1 MEARWFWFMITSSA
15 KGERSRGMNV
25 SKPGGAFWC
34 KTNKE
39 QTNDCLPSAR
49 RDEVETSVIRL
60 SLNSRFGRR
69 LVTPV
74 SDPQLWPS
82 GTPHRAVLANAFPA
96 HQQYSDTILSLSM
109 KNIHSQWNTPIC
121 STFYCLFAASTSSWV
136 LILYFAFQAAV
147 SFCLTSNRSLTLL
160 TNSSNYLLF
169 VVMLLFGMWI
179 IVVTENVC

>member
-1 MEARWFWFMITSSA
+1 MITSSA

-74 SDPQLWPS
+74 SDPQL
-82 GTPHRAVLANAFPA
+82 
-96 HQQYSDTILSLSM
+96 
-109 KNIHSQWNTPIC
+109 
-121 STFYCLFAASTSSWV
+121 
-136 LILYFAFQAAV
+136 
-147 SFCLTSNRSLTLL
+147 
-160 TNSSNYLLF
+160 
-169 VVMLLFGMWI
+169 
-179 IVVTENVC
+179 